1 MMQSVIN
8 EDEEKDN
15 IKEKRNDSLKNNK
28 QDFVDELS
36 EESSEELATEV
47 HKVKHWMFAI
57 QPTKQLIFNVKFS
70 PKDVK

>member
-15 IKEKRNDSLKNNK
+15 IKEKRNDSLKNK

-36 EESSEELATEV
+36 EESSEELATEG